1 MLDMEAFLVIH
12 CPSSRS
18 SVLFLD
24 VCCSDSGISSP
35 LHHVV
40 LLDLG
45 NHLGLIAVVFGSSEV
60 SGDGNDLLASDSK
73 GGSD

>member
-18 SVLFLD
+18 VLFLD
-24 VCCSDSGISSP
+24 VCCSDSGISS
-35 LHHVV
+35 LMHHVV

-45 NHLGLIAVVFGSSEV
+45 NHLGLIAVVFGSGEV
-60 SGDGNDLLASDSK
+60 SGDGIDLLAADSK